1 MKTNVRTAKAQLSAL
16 LERAAA
22 GEEIVIT
29 SDGRPKA
36 KLVPIG
42 PAAEPF
48 RVDRRLLAVRPLRS
62 SSSAEA
68 IVRSERDG
76 RD

>member
-1 MKTNVRTAKAQLSAL
+1 MIANVRTAKARLSEL

-22 GEEIVIT
+22 GEEVLIT

-36 KLVPIG
+36 KLVGIG
-42 PAAEPF
+42 PDPQPF
-48 RVDRRLLAVRPLRS
+48 RVDRRLLRQRLRAGRRAESLVRQD
-62 SSSAEA
+62 
-68 IVRSERDG
+68 RDA